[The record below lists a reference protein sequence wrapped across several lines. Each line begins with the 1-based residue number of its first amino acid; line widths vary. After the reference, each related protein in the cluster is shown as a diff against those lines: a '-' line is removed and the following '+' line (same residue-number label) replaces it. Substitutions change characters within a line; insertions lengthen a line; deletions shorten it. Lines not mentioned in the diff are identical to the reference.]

1 MRDTGIGISEEDQEK
16 IFERFAKLNSFVL
29 GTGLGLSIC
38 QTIVKKMGGRI
49 GTESEGRNKGSNFWF
64 TVPYQPGEEK
74 KPVVEVPVPQAVI
87 RQDFIILIAE
97 DNESNYLLFKN
108 ILSGNTDCCMPG
120 MAWKL
125 WNCTRNT
132 APTLSS
138 WISICPI

>member
-108 ILSGNTDCCMPG
+108 ILSGEYRLLH
-120 MAWKL
+120 AWDGVEAVELHKEH
-125 WNCTRNT
+125 